1 MWDIR
6 TSKRKTLVFEVRTM
20 VSKVASNRATP
31 PQTKIST
38 RWCPPAEDLG
48 LWRHPTQRS
57 GCPIQ
62 TWSGCGTATV
72 AEEAPDYGP
81 VFFGI
86 YQEWHP
92 PPAIYCKL
100 VYEYSRLI
108 LSFVIAISYL
118 YIYTVGF
125 KNQLMTGSHRV
136 VLLGRIALG
145 RAKST
150 WNLVGTCP

>member
-6 TSKRKTLVFEVRTM
+6 TNKRKTLVEVRTM
-20 VSKVASNRATP
+20 VSKVSSNRATP

-72 AEEAPDYGP
+72 DYGMDRSFSASTKNGP
-81 VFFGI
+81 
-86 YQEWHP
+86 P
-92 PPAIYCKL
+92 PPAIYFKL
-100 VYEYSRLI
+100 VCEYSRLI
-108 LSFVIAISYL
+108 LSFVIAISYIYISI
-118 YIYTVGF
+118 YIYTMGF
-125 KNQLMTGSHRV
+125 KNKLMTGSHRV